1 MPSTFAPAGSGPSA
15 SRARCRRPEWL
26 GAEEVATSVLARA
39 PVSTPSFAN
48 EGLTVAS
55 YVREQRLQGA
65 HRDLTTSLVDERIN
79 VICTRWGTPDP
90 AHFSRLFKGR
100 FGMTPGQARAAARG
114 TLPSARDRS

>member
-1 MPSTFAPAGSGPSA
+1 M
-15 SRARCRRPEWL
+15 
-26 GAEEVATSVLARA
+26 
-39 PVSTPSFAN
+39 
-48 EGLTVAS
+48 AS

-100 FGMTPGQARAAARG
+100 FGMTPGQAALRHGALSLQRATA
-114 TLPSARDRS
+114 PSAAPCGNAPSRQTTPPLR